1 MKGISTLARLRRYKS
16 LFITLLTLSD
26 ITPVSVWHSLP
37 REEVISA
44 PSGCQV
50 RVLQQLR
57 NRYRS
62 GDAIRGRAD
71 TAIIC
76 QVCDHAASCWQA
88 AWGNDLPT
96 TVSRGLSTP
105 NVSHAPRSVCR
116 IALNPKPL
124 ATPRQKYQT
133 YKQLSTSRFFFF
145 YEAVTLS
152 HKQISL
158 LHIKCLICH
167 FKMWTLKHYN
177 CSAWGNSTA
186 SSQRWRRF
194 RSAAHR
200 VVCKPFR
207 SRVSQDVNVTWETRA
222 VWAAVQNTKVPVQV
236 LRESSGCESA
246 MDLFWYHTFTAR
258 RGSQSK
264 ESYCHI
270 QEAYITCLSWGS
282 SSSCLREVCTCG
294 FAARIAC
301 SYPVNH
307 ILVESVVRRFWYH
320 TCFLKI
326 NMDEKAKIKKLQ
338 IQRQNVKK
346 LQF

>member
-1 MKGISTLARLRRYKS
+1 
-16 LFITLLTLSD
+16 
-26 ITPVSVWHSLP
+26 
-37 REEVISA
+37 
-44 PSGCQV
+44 
-50 RVLQQLR
+50 
-57 NRYRS
+57 
-62 GDAIRGRAD
+62 
-71 TAIIC
+71 
-76 QVCDHAASCWQA
+76 
-88 AWGNDLPT
+88 
-96 TVSRGLSTP
+96 
-105 NVSHAPRSVCR
+105 
-116 IALNPKPL
+116 
-124 ATPRQKYQT
+124 
-133 YKQLSTSRFFFF
+133 
-145 YEAVTLS
+145 
-152 HKQISL
+152 
-158 LHIKCLICH
+158 
-167 FKMWTLKHYN
+167 MWTLKHYN

-207 SRVSQDVNVTWETRA
+207 SRVSQDVNVTRETRA